1 MEKIPHRQNTNNLS
15 TKILGDVDNIRYL
28 CTDMSRLIDNIAE
41 FLVANGFELSFQIRH
56 DFDVIVTRTLDGR
69 HIKVILPLE
78 ISAGTIEEAEAE
90 SENAEYAIRMITRE
104 AGYPLII
111 TEDRWRSQRQMMEAR
126 LLAHLEL
133 FSQAYARNCE
143 VRRIEKAEAQEFL
156 NRNHSYG
163 YAACKYRYGLFL
175 KRHTGHIA
183 AEMGFPI
190 RSGTTNGEPGTT
202 NGKVEVPDEKVGRTS
217 SPVILNEVKN
227 LSEGTLIAVA
237 TFSNARRWVKEGKEI
252 RSYEWTRYASL
263 PDLRVSG
270 GMGKM
275 LKAFI
280 KEVKPDDIMS
290 YADLEWSEGEV
301 YERLGFEAETR
312 KEPVTFTIDPQT
324 WERKAIRRS
333 PVKPGMTEEKPGM
346 TEEKPGMTEE
356 KPGMT
361 EEKPGMAE
369 EKPGMT
375 EEKPGM
381 TEGDNVIPDLI
392 GDLFFRNFGSRKF
405 RLKLTDYK

>member
-1 MEKIPHRQNTNNLS
+1 
-15 TKILGDVDNIRYL
+15 
-28 CTDMSRLIDNIAE
+28 MSRLINHIAG
-41 FLVANGFELSFQIRH
+41 FLAGNGFEISFQTRYGY
-56 DFDVIVTRTLDGR
+56 DVIFTQTLNGNSTR
-69 HIKVILPLE
+69 VILPLE

-90 SENAEYAIRMITRE
+90 SKKAEDAIRMIARE

-111 TEDRWRSQRQMMEAR
+111 PEDRWRNQRQMMEAR
-126 LLAHLEL
+126 LLAHMEVHC
-133 FSQAYARNCE
+133 QAYARNCE

-156 NRNHSYG
+156 DRNHSYG
-163 YAACKYRYGLFL
+163 DAACKYRYGLFL

-190 RSGTTNGEPGTT
+190 EPGMTD
-202 NGKVEVPDEKVGRTS
+202 GKVGPSS

-227 LSEGTLIAVA
+227 LSPGTLIAVA
-237 TFSNARRWVKEGKEI
+237 TFSNARKWIKDGKEI

-270 GMGKM
+270 GMGKL

-280 KEVKPDDIMS
+280 KEVQPDDIMS

-301 YERLGFEAETR
+301 YERLGFEAETE

-333 PVKPGMTEEKPGM
+333 PIKPGMTEEK
-346 TEEKPGMTEE
+346 
-356 KPGMT
+356 
-361 EEKPGMAE
+361 
-369 EKPGMT
+369 
-375 EEKPGM
+375 
-381 TEGDNVIPDLI
+381 L
-392 GDLFFRNFGSRKF
+392 GDLFFRNFGSRKY
-405 RLKLTDYK
+405 RLKLTDYR

>member
-1 MEKIPHRQNTNNLS
+1 
-15 TKILGDVDNIRYL
+15 
-28 CTDMSRLIDNIAE
+28 MSRLIDNIAD
-41 FLVANGFELSFQIRH
+41 FLAENGFELSFQIRH